1 MKRVMLVSS
10 VGGHLEQL
18 LSLKI
23 TEKKYETYIVTEENE
38 MTKKLKGN
46 KHNMFLLP
54 YISRNFFFAFLL
66 NYLKCFLLSFRLFL
80 KVRPEVIISTGAGC
94 TLPMCL
100 IGKLMGSK
108 IIFIETFARINTKTA
123 TGKICYY
130 FADVFIVQWE
140 GLKKIYPKAIYLG
153 HIY

>member
-1 MKRVMLVSS
+1 MLISS

-18 LSLKI
+18 LSLKKI
-23 TEKKYETYIVTEENE
+23 IEKYDAYIVTEENE
-38 MTKKLKGN
+38 STKKLREN
-46 KHNMFLLP
+46 QTNIYLLP
-54 YISRNFFFAFLL
+54 YISRNFFLHFVF
-66 NYLKCFLLSFRLFL
+66 NYIKCFLVSFRLFM
-80 KVRPEVIISTGAGC
+80 KVKPNVIISTGAGC

-108 IIFIETFARINTKTA
+108 IIFIETFARIKSKTI
-123 TGKICYY
+123 TGKVCYY